1 MLECMNSLG
10 KRLKIYNYNDS
21 EDETYALFKSVL
33 IEYLPFLDENE
44 VLEVNIEH
52 KEYFQALDE
61 LYNISKS
68 NPANDWN
75 QEERMA
81 DSLAW
86 YKALGLITM
95 KKGNYYIN
103 AEKLKQKLVEY
114 QEYNSKKKNLHL

>member
-1 MLECMNSLG
+1 MVFDCINYQN
-10 KRLKIYNYNDS
+10 KNKIKSYNDS
-21 EDETYALFKSVL
+21 DDETYTLFKSVL
-33 IEYLPFLDENE
+33 IDYLPFADENDM
-44 VLEVNIEH
+44 LKVNDEH
-52 KEYFQALDE
+52 ETYFKALDE
-61 LYNISKS
+61 LYSISKS
-68 NPANDWN
+68 NPASDWN